1 MALVEDGSLEA
12 SFENLK
18 KIQAISGFSS
28 LCFPLLV
35 DAVHSQLAAPATMP
49 PTSLSWR
56 TLPLWNR
63 QPEQTLPSVSCLG
76 HSALLQQ
83 QR

>member
-1 MALVEDGSLEA
+1 MALVEDVSLEA

-18 KIQAISGFSS
+18 IQAISGFFLS

-35 DAVHSQLAAPATMP
+35 DAVHSQLTAPATMP

-76 HSALLQQ
+76 HSALFQQ
-83 QR
+83 PR